1 MKFTVSQN
9 TNLRPNLKALGFSG
23 FRKKWRWI
31 VDLGLRIHSLAPPPP
46 DSRVNFEQSWKSSI
60 DSGEAPANKICYIG
74 NGVVN
79 ISIDPFSLVLFPS
92 V

>member
-1 MKFTVSQN
+1 MEVDCGLGIAYSFVS
-9 TNLRPNLKALGFSG
+9 
-23 FRKKWRWI
+23 
-31 VDLGLRIHSLAPPPP
+31 PPPP